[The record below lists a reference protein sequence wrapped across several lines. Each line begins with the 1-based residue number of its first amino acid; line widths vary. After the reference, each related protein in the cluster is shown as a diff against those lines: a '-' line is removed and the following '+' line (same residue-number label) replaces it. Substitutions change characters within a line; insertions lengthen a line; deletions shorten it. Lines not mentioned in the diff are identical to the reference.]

1 MNFIEKIN
9 ITQIVIL
16 AFILRL
22 LAYFVMPELDFPDT
36 GTYIKAGEELF
47 ATGEIPVDN
56 VMPLHPIFVHIFN
69 DIIFIKLAN
78 ILFSA
83 LSVYLVYD
91 LSRVIFNN
99 RTYSIVAALITCF
112 YPYFIFYSITG
123 LTESLY
129 IFLLLSVFLSLY
141 KKQFI
146 LASIIIVLS
155 ILQRP
160 TLDLLAPVLIFLFAY
175 YVHKLDLKTSIFHLL
190 KYFVIYVLFMTPWW
204 LHQVHKYDQFVRLNL
219 GDGIVWFSGN
229 NPDNQSGG
237 GVAGSVR
244 GDDMNFS
251 VFSSIT
257 NPIERNNAMKQ
268 AAFKFIEANPQR
280 FIELARIKFI
290 RFWRLWPYA
299 PEYEN
304 PLYIIMSLAS
314 YGVIL
319 VLSIIF
325 SIRYMKV
332 NFRRIS
338 PILLLIFYFTTV
350 HMVLIASI
358 RYRLP
363 LEPFLIIFASVVLVN
378 IMDKITLSKNLNAK

>member
-1 MNFIEKIN
+1 MIFIEKIN
-9 ITQIVIL
+9 ILHIVVL

-22 LAYFVMPELDFPDT
+22 IAYTIMPGLDFPDT
-36 GTYIKAGEELF
+36 TGYIQAGKELF
-47 ATGEIPVDN
+47 ATGKIN
-56 VMPLHPIFVHIFN
+56 IHNTMPLHPIFVHLMH

-83 LSVYLVYD
+83 LSVYLVYE
-91 LSRVIFNN
+91 LTKVIFNN
-99 RTYSIVAALITCF
+99 KTYSMVAALITCF

-129 IFLLLSVFLSLY
+129 IFLLLSAFLSLY

-146 LASIIIVLS
+146 LASMIIVLS

-160 TLDLLAPVLIFLFAY
+160 TLDLLAPILIFSFAY
-175 YVHKLDLKTSIFHLL
+175 YVHKMDLKTSILHVL
-190 KYFVIYVLFMTPWW
+190 KYFVIYVIFMSPWW
-204 LHQVHKYDQFVRLNL
+204 FHQVNKYHQFVRLNL

-237 GVAGSVR
+237 GVIGSVK
-244 GDDMNFS
+244 GDDMNIS
-251 VFSSIT
+251 LFSSIT
-257 NPIERNNAMKQ
+257 DPIEKNNAMKK
-268 AAFKFIEANPQR
+268 AAFEFIEENPQR
-280 FIELARIKFI
+280 FIKLAEIKFI

-304 PLYIIMSLAS
+304 PLYILISLAS

-319 VLSIIF
+319 ILSIVFLIQ
-325 SIRYMKV
+325 YKKV
-332 NFRRIS
+332 NFRAIS
-338 PILLLIFYFTTV
+338 PILLLILYFTAV
-350 HMVLIASI
+350 HIVLIASI

-363 LEPFLIIFASVVLVN
+363 LEPFLIIFASIVLVN
-378 IMDKITLSKNLNAK
+378 TINKITTQEKRI